1 MTKRKYESTVK
12 NYISTLA
19 VPIIYFQMTYM
30 RLVLLINPIIV
41 SSLERKKAQITLF
54 KKIKVTQNSNNS

>member
-1 MTKRKYESTVK
+1 MTKWKYESTVK

-19 VPIIYFQMTYM
+19 VPIIYFIMTYM

-54 KKIKVTQNSNNS
+54 KDKGYTKQQ